1 MTNAQDQCSVEA
13 WYTLYVRRSPH
24 IGGKDTCKGAG
35 AETAEG
41 TAAQSDREGGRLSV
55 AEIVNDEAKV
65 IIFMFSRS
73 KPETNNL
80 TNEYSKYDQCVH
92 LENRQ

>member
-1 MTNAQDQCSVEA
+1 MKHGTPCTYEG
-13 WYTLYVRRSPH
+13 PH
-24 IGGKDTCKGAG
+24 IGGKDITCKRAD

-65 IIFMFSRS
+65 IIFMFSHS